1 MVVQRAVVSSAPLAG
16 LMMIA
21 SPVGF
26 MCDDVHRKASLG
38 PSLAFPSVC
47 LTTVT
52 ATRYV
57 SERWMGR

>member
-26 MCDDVHRKASLG
+26 MCDDVDVAKLL
-38 PSLAFPSVC
+38 LARP
-47 LTTVT
+47 
-52 ATRYV
+52 
-57 SERWMGR
+57 